1 MNKPTIQPS
10 SPNSI
15 YSQSTPIWPPPMT
28 PQSPCRSTNRR
39 LNITCCPT
47 TKTRRLRY
55 YTSNTTHTARMQ
67 LSTLPFPHP
76 SPMRGPND
84 QLHLLTPNRLKI
96 SHCLLIRKP
105 HRTRNRRKHDPNSMI
120 ISGAIIL
127 IISHGLT
134 SSLLFCLANTNYER
148 THSRILILTRG
159 LQPLLPLIAT

>member
-120 ISGAIIL
+120 IFRGNNPNNLPRTYIITP
-127 IISHGLT
+127 I
-134 SSLLFCLANTNYER
+134 LL
-148 THSRILILTRG
+148 S
-159 LQPLLPLIAT
+159 